1 MTASAG
7 KAGVLV
13 SVNVS
18 LKKGQ
23 VKTPVP
29 RAALAAGRGL
39 EGDAHRDFG
48 HRQVSL
54 LMAEDIDAQRE
65 KCGGGAAAD
74 VIKPGAYAE
83 NLTTRGIDL
92 GALAIGDELAV
103 GGAVRLR
110 VTQIGKECHA
120 HCAVQRLTGV
130 CIMPVR
136 GIFCEVVEGGEVRPG
151 DGIEKR

>member
-65 KCGGGAAAD
+65 KCGGGTAAD

-120 HCAVQRLTGV
+120 HCAVQRLTGE

>member
-1 MTASAG
+1 MTGPAG
-7 KAGVLV
+7 TAGVLV

-29 RAALAAGRGL
+29 RAALTAGRGL

-54 LMAEDIDAQRE
+54 LMAEDIEAQRE
-65 KCGGGAAAD
+65 KCGGGPAAD
-74 VIKPGAYAE
+74 VIRPGAYAE
-83 NLTTRGIDL
+83 NLTTRGLDL
-92 GALAIGDELAV
+92 GTLAIGDELAA
-103 GGAVRLR
+103 GASVRLR

-120 HCAVQRLTGV
+120 HCAVQRLTGE

-136 GIFCEVVEGGEVRPG
+136 GVFCEVVEGGDVRPG
-151 DGIEKR
+151 DRIEKR